1 MTFTRS
7 VKEELTR
14 LKLSKKEDLAEVSA
28 LLHINSELDEVIVF
42 SSKNIATIRRFYA
55 LIKALYN
62 AEMET
67 ITKDDPRIAS
77 KGYMVIIK
85 TQIDK
90 IISEHGFEEDTL
102 NHELLTQSND
112 EKRAYLRGAF
122 LAGGSINDPISSNYH
137 FEIFTKSKQ
146 EAIFIQRVMNH
157 FELNAKITT
166 RRDGLIVYLKEAE
179 AISEFLKLVSAFSGV
194 FTFEELRIQRDFNN
208 NINRIINC
216 EIANEKKTLNAANEQ
231 LLHIR
236 FIKQYIDID
245 TIDPK
250 IREIMELR
258 EEHVDASLLE
268 LSHAYEHKYGET
280 ISKSGI
286 NHRLTKIRQLK
297 DDLLKSLKEQQDSI
311 DSIENVE

>member
-14 LKLSKKEDLAEVSA
+14 LKLSKKENLAEVSA
-28 LLHINSELDEVIVF
+28 LLHINSELDEAIVF

-55 LIKALYN
+55 LIKELYD

-77 KGYMVIIK
+77 KGYMVVIK
-85 TQIDK
+85 TEIDK
-90 IISEHGFEEDTL
+90 IVSEHGFDDML
-102 NHELLTQSND
+102 NHELITQSND

-122 LAGGSINDPISSNYH
+122 LASGSINDPISSNYH

-146 EAIFIQRVMNH
+146 EAIFIQRLMNH

-166 RRDGLIVYLKEAE
+166 RRDGLIIYIKEAE
-179 AISEFLKLVSAFSGV
+179 AISEFLKLVSAFNGV

-208 NINRIINC
+208 SINRIINC
-216 EIANEKKTLNAANEQ
+216 EIANEKKTLEAANEQ
-231 LLHIR
+231 LLHIK
-236 FIKQYIDID
+236 FIKQYIDIN

-250 IREIMELR
+250 IKEIMDLR

-268 LSHAYEHKYGET
+268 LAHAYEHKYGEK

-286 NHRLTKIRQLK
+286 NHRLNKIKQLK
-297 DDLLKSLKEQQDSI
+297 DELLKSLKERQIQLD
-311 DSIENVE
+311 NVENSD

>member
-14 LKLSKKEDLAEVSA
+14 LKLTNKENLAEVSA
-28 LLHINSELDEVIVF
+28 LLHINGVKNEHIIF
-42 SSKNIATIRRFYA
+42 SSKNLPTIRRFYS
-55 LIKALYN
+55 LMKELYD
-62 AEMET
+62 ADMDI

-85 TQIDK
+85 SKIDA
-90 IISEHGFEEDTL
+90 IDSEHGFEEDTL
-102 NHELLTQSND
+102 VHDLITQTND

-122 LAGGSINDPISSNYH
+122 LAGGSINDPITSNYH
-137 FEIFTKSKQ
+137 LEIFTTSKQ
-146 EAIFIQRVMNH
+146 ESIFVQRLMNY

-166 RRDGLIVYLKEAE
+166 RRDGLIIYLKEAE

-216 EIANEKKTLNAANEQ
+216 EIANEKKTLDAANEQ

-236 FIKQYIDID
+236 FIKQYIDVD
-245 TIDPK
+245 QIDPK
-250 IREIMELR
+250 IKEIMDLR
-258 EEHVDASLLE
+258 EENVDASLLE
-268 LSHAYEHKYGET
+268 LSHAYEHKYGEK

-297 DDLLKSLKEQQDSI
+297 DELLKSLKERQALDGV
-311 DSIENVE
+311 ENSN

>member
-14 LKLSKKEDLAEVSA
+14 LKLSKKEHLAEVSA
-28 LLHINSELDEVIVF
+28 LLHINSEKGEQIIF
-42 SSKNIATIRRFYA
+42 SSKNLATIRRFYA
-55 LIKALYN
+55 LIKELYD

-77 KGYMVIIK
+77 KGYMVVIHSK
-85 TQIDK
+85 IDE
-90 IISEHGFEEDTL
+90 ITSEHGFDEDMVHDL
-102 NHELLTQSND
+102 ITQTND

-122 LAGGSINDPISSNYH
+122 LAGGSINDPITSNYH
-137 FEIFTKSKQ
+137 LELFTTSKQ
-146 EAIFIQRVMNH
+146 EGVFIQRLMNH

-166 RRDGLIVYLKEAE
+166 RRDGLIIYVKEAE
-179 AISEFLKLVSAFSGV
+179 AISEFLKLVSAFRGL

-208 NINRIINC
+208 SINRIINC
-216 EIANEKKTLNAANEQ
+216 EIANEKKTLDAANEQ

-245 TIDPK
+245 QIDPK
-250 IREIMELR
+250 LKEIMDLR

-268 LSHAYEHKYGET
+268 LAQAYEHKYGET

-297 DDLLKSLKEQQDSI
+297 DEILKSLKERQASDG
-311 DSIENVE
+311 IENSH